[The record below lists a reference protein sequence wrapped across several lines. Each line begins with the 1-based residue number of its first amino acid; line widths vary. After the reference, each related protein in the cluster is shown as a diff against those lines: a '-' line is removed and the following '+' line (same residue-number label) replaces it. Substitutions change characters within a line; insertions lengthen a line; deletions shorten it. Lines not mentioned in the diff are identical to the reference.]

1 MAGFDNDPLTMSP
14 FVPSAMSTRTVIS
27 RDSHRDEDEDE
38 DGDKVRDKDGEET
51 GTKEVTK
58 ITRWF
63 YLSVPSQLGSWQL
76 TRTVREF

>member
-27 RDSHRDEDEDE
+27 RDIHRDE
-38 DGDKVRDKDGEET
+38 DGDKVRDKDGDET
-51 GTKEVTK
+51 GTKVVTK